1 MAKLEDVYVEYQRIL
16 NNFET
21 DFRRFYID
29 DIDWNERLSIITG
42 ARGVGKTTIMLQR
55 IVEAHLTNPGVLYIS
70 MDDLVVSQFRL
81 LDIADYH
88 YQLGGT
94 HLFVDEIHKYRNWS
108 QELKNIND
116 RYKKMKVVVSGS
128 SILDIQKGQA
138 DLSRRAVEY
147 EVPGLSLREYINIE
161 AGTSFDKLALEDVLT
176 SHVDIAQQITK
187 VIKPGVYFKDY
198 LQYGYY
204 PYYLEGKKS
213 YTRKLNNVLNITLEV
228 DLPLLLGVEVSMIP
242 KLKKLIYILTT
253 QAPFTPNITRLGA
266 SLELDRGTLYK
277 YINYLEKASL
287 IRMMWKKGKSYSL
300 MTKPD
305 KLYLHNTNLY
315 YLANSNMNIGTL
327 RESFVVSQLGFE
339 HDLRLPPQGDFI
351 VDDKHILE
359 VGGKSKSYKQIA
371 NLPDSYVVSDD
382 LLVGAGNK
390 IPVWMFG
397 FLY

>member
-1 MAKLEDVYVEYQRIL
+1 MAKIEDVYVEYQRIL

-29 DIDWNERLSIITG
+29 EIDWDERLSIIIG

-55 IVEAHLTNPGVLYIS
+55 IVEQHLADPAVLYIS
-70 MDDLVVSQFRL
+70 MDDLVVSQFSL

-88 YQLGGT
+88 YQLGGS
-94 HLFVDEIHKYRNWS
+94 HLFVDEIHKYANWS

-161 AGTSFDKLALEDVLT
+161 AGINFEKLSLQDVLAR
-176 SHVDIAQQITK
+176 HIEIAQEITK
-187 VIKPGVYFKDY
+187 VTKPGAYFKDY
-198 LQYGYY
+198 LLHGYY
-204 PYYLEGKKS
+204 PYYLEGKKN
-213 YTRKLNNVLNITLEV
+213 YTRKLNNVLNVTLEV
-228 DLPLLLGVEVSMIP
+228 DLPMLLGVEVSMIP

-253 QAPFTPNITRLGA
+253 QAPFTPNITQLGA

-277 YINYLEKASL
+277 YINYLEKASI
-287 IRMMWKKGKSYSL
+287 IRMLWKKGKSYSL

-315 YLANSNMNIGTL
+315 YLANSTVNIGTL
-327 RESFVVSQLGFE
+327 RESFVVSQLAFE
-339 HDLRLPPQGDFI
+339 HDLRLPAQGDFI
-351 VDDKHILE
+351 VDDKYILE

-390 IPVWMFG
+390 IPVWLFG